1 MDELM
6 KKAKKE
12 YEAANAGT
20 TIELV
25 PIVTRCGVGA
35 DLERVFVDHVRCG
48 VG

>member
-25 PIVTRCGVGA
+25 PIEA
-35 DLERVFVDHVRCG
+35 EQDQ
-48 VG
+48 